1 MPHPAVHRRRVRG
14 ADPVSRRHRFLLFGL
29 LTVTS
34 VYLFGSLALAI
45 LRGDAP

>member
-1 MPHPAVHRRRVRG
+1 M
-14 ADPVSRRHRFLLFGL
+14 SRRHRFLFFAL
-29 LTVTS
+29 LTVTA